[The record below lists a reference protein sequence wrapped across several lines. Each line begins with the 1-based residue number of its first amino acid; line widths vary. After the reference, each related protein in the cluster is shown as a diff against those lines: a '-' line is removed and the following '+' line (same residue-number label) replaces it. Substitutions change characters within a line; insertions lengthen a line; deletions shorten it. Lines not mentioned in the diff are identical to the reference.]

1 MKIVIYIILLGLL
14 FVTIY
19 GIWYGYNLHETFE
32 DSNEWISKIVYVSL
46 DEFNTIFDA
55 DIVVLPKN
63 IIGIGLFNDQIFIY
77 NTEDIN
83 DSFVD
88 RAKVFLSYFFNNI
101 HNNIRHTKYYF
112 VLCFWDGYTERI
124 PQCMTSIQ
132 TYTPEK
138 NQFKDFVE
146 LKLTDPCNMPIFHKN
161 KAIFTFSK
169 KISDKNSIAIPDVY
183 YIKQRGY
190 INTNIQKINDNRIL
204 YSDKKNECIY
214 RGSITLMTTYN
225 FINHE
230 DKDGLNQREYL
241 KRLYKNGKINNFNFE
256 DGIMSIEDQLK
267 YKYILDVDG
276 HSNTWCATVWKLYSG
291 SVLLKTNSIWKQWY
305 YDELKPWIHYVP
317 IENDFSDIN
326 EKIQWC
332 IDHDEECLN
341 ITQRA
346 KIFVEEKLN
355 WEKVKSDTITIFKKY
370 IEENQH

>member
-1 MKIVIYIILLGLL
+1 MNIVIYILLIVLL
-14 FVTIY
+14 FSTLY
-19 GIWYGYNLHETFE
+19 GIWYGYNLQETFE

-46 DEFNTIFDA
+46 DEFNDIFDSEM
-55 DIVVLPKN
+55 IILPKN
-63 IIGIGLFNDQIFIY
+63 IIGVGVSKDQLFIY

-83 DSFVD
+83 DSFVN

-101 HNNIRHTKYYF
+101 HNSIQYTKYYF

-124 PQCMTSIQ
+124 PQCTIPIQ
-132 TYTPEK
+132 TYKPEK
-138 NQFKDFVE
+138 NQFKDFFE
-146 LKLTDPCNMPIFHKN
+146 LKLTDHCNIPIFHKN

-169 KISDKNSIAIPDVY
+169 KILDTNSIAIPDTY
-183 YIKQRGY
+183 YIEQKGY
-190 INTNIQKINDNRIL
+190 INTNIKKINENRIL
-204 YSDKKNECIY
+204 YSDKKNECVY
-214 RGSITLMTTYN
+214 RGSITSMSTYN
-225 FINHE
+225 FINYE
-230 DKDGLNQREYL
+230 DKDGLSQREYL
-241 KRLYKNGKINNFNFE
+241 KKLYKDGKIKNLNFE

-305 YDELKPWIHYVP
+305 YDELKPWVHYVP

-332 IDHDEECLN
+332 IDNDEECYQ

-346 KIFVEEKLN
+346 KKFIEEKLN
-355 WEKVKSDTITIFKKY
+355 WKKVKEDTIEIFQKY
-370 IEENQH
+370 IQDTE

>member
-1 MKIVIYIILLGLL
+1 MKIVVYIILLGLL
-14 FVTIY
+14 FSTIY

-32 DSNEWISKIVYVSL
+32 ESNEWISKIVYVSF
-46 DEFNTIFDA
+46 DEFNSIFDA

-63 IIGIGLFNDQIFIY
+63 IIGIGVLKDQIFIY

-83 DSFVD
+83 DSFVH
-88 RAKVFLSYFFNNI
+88 RVKVFLSYFFNNI
-101 HNNIRHTKYYF
+101 HNSIQHTKYYF

-124 PQCMTSIQ
+124 PQCMRSIQ

-169 KISDKNSIAIPDVY
+169 KISDKNSIAIPDIY
-183 YIKQRGY
+183 YIEQQGY
-190 INTNIQKINDNRIL
+190 VNTNIKKINDNRIL
-204 YSDKKNECIY
+204 YSDKKNECVY
-214 RGSITLMTTYN
+214 RGSITSITTYN
-225 FINHE
+225 FINYQ

-241 KRLYKNGKINNFNFE
+241 KRLYKNGGIKNFNFE

-332 IDHDEECLN
+332 IDHDKECFN

-355 WEKVKSDTITIFKKY
+355 WEKVKADTITIFKKY
-370 IEENQH
+370 IEENND